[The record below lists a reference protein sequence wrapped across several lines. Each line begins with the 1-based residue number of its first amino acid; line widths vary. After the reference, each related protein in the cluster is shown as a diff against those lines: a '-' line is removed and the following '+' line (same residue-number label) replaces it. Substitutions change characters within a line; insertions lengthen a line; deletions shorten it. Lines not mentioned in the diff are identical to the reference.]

1 MIVSKQ
7 AQQEQAKVTAVPAQ
21 TQKVPAQPGQ
31 DAFAVILDLL
41 GETDALGQG
50 ASDSTMGPIDGQIDQ
65 ETTVNPSADQIAA
78 TAKIADWLAANPA
91 SLAALNAV
99 AGSTAGSFP
108 SGFVTAWFGAGVDKD
123 QTLEAFVDKDQT
135 LEAFSSQQALVAA
148 LSSGLDPEV
157 PASGSALVASM
168 PKAGDSQLLAAA
180 LMGAIGSAAR
190 AGSNLGS
197 KAQSSNELLTHS
209 IYGDLSLAGMMTS
222 ALVNAFHSG
231 MNGDSFVNHSVAR
244 GGLEALENASML
256 LAPDENGLAVDTS
269 LKPVTNQTTVDKTFE
284 QSRQIVA
291 NPPEDRLVGQA
302 LLANG
307 QLSNNTDISRLQQ
320 AISAQELGRF
330 MLANASGIEGAV
342 SWLASRRG
350 GSATIDLTPPELGRL
365 RLELKIDAAGE
376 NANLVVH
383 AATDAA
389 RAAIEQ
395 SLDRLYDAIQNSG
408 LTLQVSVGGGSL
420 GNAQNFSN
428 GLRSGSASASSDLN
442 PRVVHLESSP
452 LKDGTKARASD
463 ALSLYA

>member
-21 TQKVPAQPGQ
+21 AQKVPAQPGQ

-108 SGFVTAWFGAGVDKD
+108 SGFVTAWFGAGVDKN
-123 QTLEAFVDKDQT
+123 QT
-135 LEAFSSQQALVAA
+135 LEAFSSQQALVGA

-168 PKAGDSQLLAAA
+168 PKAGDSQLMAAA

-209 IYGDLSLAGMMTS
+209 IYGDLSLADMMTS

-256 LAPDENGLAVDTS
+256 LAPDENDLAVDAS

-291 NPPEDRLVGQA
+291 NPPEDRLVDQA

-395 SLDRLYDAIQNSG
+395 SLDRLYDAIQSSG

>member
-21 TQKVPAQPGQ
+21 AQKVPAQPGQ

-123 QTLEAFVDKDQT
+123 QTLEAF
-135 LEAFSSQQALVAA
+135 SSQQALVGA

-168 PKAGDSQLLAAA
+168 PKAGDSQLMAAA

-209 IYGDLSLAGMMTS
+209 IYGDLSLADMMTS

-256 LAPDENGLAVDTS
+256 LAPDENGLAVDAS

-291 NPPEDRLVGQA
+291 NPPEDRLVDQA

-395 SLDRLYDAIQNSG
+395 SLDRLYEAIQSSG

>member
-21 TQKVPAQPGQ
+21 AQKVPAQPGQ

-123 QTLEAFVDKDQT
+123 QTLEAF
-135 LEAFSSQQALVAA
+135 SSQQALVGA

-168 PKAGDSQLLAAA
+168 PKAGDSQLMAAA

-209 IYGDLSLAGMMTS
+209 IYGDLSLADMMTS

-256 LAPDENGLAVDTS
+256 LAPDENGLAVDAS

-284 QSRQIVA
+284 QSRQLVA
-291 NPPEDRLVGQA
+291 NPPEDRLVDQA

-395 SLDRLYDAIQNSG
+395 SLDRLYDAIQSSG

>member
-21 TQKVPAQPGQ
+21 AQKVPAQPGQ

-91 SLAALNAV
+91 SLADLNAV

-123 QTLEAFVDKDQT
+123 QTLEAF
-135 LEAFSSQQALVAA
+135 SSQQALVGA

-168 PKAGDSQLLAAA
+168 PKAGDSQLMAAA

-209 IYGDLSLAGMMTS
+209 IYGDLSLADMMTS

-256 LAPDENGLAVDTS
+256 LAPDENGLAVDAS

-291 NPPEDRLVGQA
+291 NPPEDRLVDQA

-395 SLDRLYDAIQNSG
+395 SLDRLYDAIQSSG

>member
-21 TQKVPAQPGQ
+21 AQKVPAQPGQ

-123 QTLEAFVDKDQT
+123 QTLEAF
-135 LEAFSSQQALVAA
+135 SSQQALVGA

-168 PKAGDSQLLAAA
+168 PKAGDSQLMAAA

-209 IYGDLSLAGMMTS
+209 IYGDLSLADMMTS

-256 LAPDENGLAVDTS
+256 LAPDENGLAVDAS

-291 NPPEDRLVGQA
+291 NPPEDRLVDQA

-395 SLDRLYDAIQNSG
+395 SLDRLYDAIQSSG

>member
-21 TQKVPAQPGQ
+21 AQKVPAQPGQ

-123 QTLEAFVDKDQT
+123 QTLEAF
-135 LEAFSSQQALVAA
+135 SSQQALVGA

-168 PKAGDSQLLAAA
+168 PKAGDSQLMAAA

-209 IYGDLSLAGMMTS
+209 IYGDLSLADMMTS

-256 LAPDENGLAVDTS
+256 LAPDENGLAVDAS

-291 NPPEDRLVGQA
+291 NPPEDRLVDQA

-330 MLANASGIEGAV
+330 MLVNASGIEGAV

-395 SLDRLYDAIQNSG
+395 SLDRLYEAIQSSG

>member
-21 TQKVPAQPGQ
+21 AQKVPAQPGQ

-123 QTLEAFVDKDQT
+123 QTLEAF
-135 LEAFSSQQALVAA
+135 SSQQALVGA

-168 PKAGDSQLLAAA
+168 PKAGDSQLMAAA

-291 NPPEDRLVGQA
+291 NPPEDRLVDQA

-395 SLDRLYDAIQNSG
+395 SLDRLYDAIQSSG

>member
-21 TQKVPAQPGQ
+21 AQKVPAQPGQ

-123 QTLEAFVDKDQT
+123 QTLEAF
-135 LEAFSSQQALVAA
+135 SSQQALVGA

-168 PKAGDSQLLAAA
+168 PKAGDSQLMAAA

-209 IYGDLSLAGMMTS
+209 IYGDLSLADMMTS

-291 NPPEDRLVGQA
+291 NPPEDRLVDQA

-395 SLDRLYDAIQNSG
+395 SLDRLYDAIQSSG

>member
-21 TQKVPAQPGQ
+21 AQKVPAQPGQ

-108 SGFVTAWFGAGVDKD
+108 SGFVTAWFGAGVDKN
-123 QTLEAFVDKDQT
+123 QT
-135 LEAFSSQQALVAA
+135 LEAFSSQQALVGA

-168 PKAGDSQLLAAA
+168 PKAGDSQLMAAA

-209 IYGDLSLAGMMTS
+209 IYGDLSLADMMTS

-291 NPPEDRLVGQA
+291 NPPEDRLVDQA

-395 SLDRLYDAIQNSG
+395 SLDRLYDAIQSSG

>member
-21 TQKVPAQPGQ
+21 AQKVPAQPGQ

-123 QTLEAFVDKDQT
+123 QTLEAF
-135 LEAFSSQQALVAA
+135 SSQQALVGA

-168 PKAGDSQLLAAA
+168 PKAGDSQLMAAA

-209 IYGDLSLAGMMTS
+209 IYGDLSLADMMTS

-256 LAPDENGLAVDTS
+256 LAPDENGLAVDAS
-269 LKPVTNQTTVDKTFE
+269 LKPVTNQTTVDNTFE

-291 NPPEDRLVGQA
+291 NPPEDRLVDQA

-395 SLDRLYDAIQNSG
+395 SLDRLYDAIQSSG

>member
-21 TQKVPAQPGQ
+21 AQKVPAQPGQ

-123 QTLEAFVDKDQT
+123 QTLEAF
-135 LEAFSSQQALVAA
+135 SSQQALVGA

-168 PKAGDSQLLAAA
+168 PKAGDSQLMAAA

-209 IYGDLSLAGMMTS
+209 IYGDLSLADMMTS

-256 LAPDENGLAVDTS
+256 LAPDENGLAVDAS

-291 NPPEDRLVGQA
+291 NPPEDRLVDQA

-320 AISAQELGRF
+320 AIGAQELGRF

-395 SLDRLYDAIQNSG
+395 SLDRLYDAIQSSG

>member
-21 TQKVPAQPGQ
+21 AQKVPAQPGQ

-123 QTLEAFVDKDQT
+123 QTLEAF
-135 LEAFSSQQALVAA
+135 SSQQALVGA

-168 PKAGDSQLLAAA
+168 PKAGDSQLMAAA

-209 IYGDLSLAGMMTS
+209 IYGDLSLADMMTS

-256 LAPDENGLAVDTS
+256 LAPDENDLAVDAS

-291 NPPEDRLVGQA
+291 NPPEDRLVDQA

-395 SLDRLYDAIQNSG
+395 SLDRLYDAIQSSG